1 MNLLFYKVDKEDFDY
16 FLQSSNLIMCK
27 RNFYSA
33 YNDFF
38 VLLSAE
44 GHLEAA
50 CVIKPIDDDNLYI
63 KLFEVSEMNFGQGI
77 GRLLFNK
84 IVKFYSNNTNQLT
97 FELENSVDE
106 DSDNYFVKDIF
117 SQGMVICWMQQ
128 QIDKAISLAAVIGG
142 KEEKTILNNYKNNMA
157 RLKELKLQLRNQCHF
172 VME

>member
-1 MNLLFYKVDKEDFDY
+1 MNLLFYKVDKADFDY
-16 FLQSSNLIMCK
+16 FLQSSDLIMCK

-50 CVIKPIDDDNLYI
+50 CVIKPMDDNNLYI

-84 IVKFYSNNTNQLT
+84 IVKYYSNNTDSLT
-97 FELENSVDE
+97 FELESLDDDSTGFWKHLGFKEFKNEDE
-106 DSDNYFVKDIF
+106 DTLMRKIIEF
-117 SQGMVICWMQQ
+117 
-128 QIDKAISLAAVIGG
+128 
-142 KEEKTILNNYKNNMA
+142 
-157 RLKELKLQLRNQCHF
+157 
-172 VME
+172 

>member
-1 MNLLFYKVDKEDFDY
+1 MNLLFYRVDKDDFDY
-16 FLQSSNLIMCK
+16 FLQSSDLIMCK

-50 CVIKPIDDDNLYI
+50 CVIKPMDDDNLYI

-84 IVKFYSNNTNQLT
+84 IVKYYSNNTNQLT
-97 FELENSVDE
+97 FELESLDDDSTGFWKRLGFKEFENE
-106 DSDNYFVKDIF
+106 DGETLMRKIIEF
-117 SQGMVICWMQQ
+117 
-128 QIDKAISLAAVIGG
+128 
-142 KEEKTILNNYKNNMA
+142 
-157 RLKELKLQLRNQCHF
+157 
-172 VME
+172 

>member
-16 FLQSSNLIMCK
+16 FLQLSDLIMCK

-50 CVIKPIDDDNLYI
+50 CVIKPIDDNNLYI

-84 IVKFYSNNTNQLT
+84 IVKFYSNNMNQLT
-97 FELENSVDE
+97 FELESLDDDSTGFWKHLGFKEFENE
-106 DSDNYFVKDIF
+106 DGETLMRKIIEF
-117 SQGMVICWMQQ
+117 
-128 QIDKAISLAAVIGG
+128 
-142 KEEKTILNNYKNNMA
+142 
-157 RLKELKLQLRNQCHF
+157 
-172 VME
+172 

>member
-1 MNLLFYKVDKEDFDY
+1 MNLLFYRVDKEDFDY
-16 FLQSSNLIMCK
+16 FLQSSDLIMCK

-97 FELENSVDE
+97 FELESLDDDSTGFWKRLGFKEFENE
-106 DSDNYFVKDIF
+106 DGETLMRKIIEF
-117 SQGMVICWMQQ
+117 
-128 QIDKAISLAAVIGG
+128 
-142 KEEKTILNNYKNNMA
+142 
-157 RLKELKLQLRNQCHF
+157 
-172 VME
+172 

>member
-1 MNLLFYKVDKEDFDY
+1 MNLLFYRVDKEDFDY
-16 FLQSSNLIMCK
+16 FLQSSDLIMCK

-50 CVIKPIDDDNLYI
+50 CVIKPMDDDNLYI

-97 FELENSVDE
+97 FELESLDDDSTGFWKHLGFKEFENE
-106 DSDNYFVKDIF
+106 DGETLMKKIIEF
-117 SQGMVICWMQQ
+117 
-128 QIDKAISLAAVIGG
+128 
-142 KEEKTILNNYKNNMA
+142 
-157 RLKELKLQLRNQCHF
+157 
-172 VME
+172 

>member
-1 MNLLFYKVDKEDFDY
+1 MNLLFYRVDKKDFDY
-16 FLQSSNLIMCK
+16 FLQSSDLIMCK

-50 CVIKPIDDDNLYI
+50 CVIKPMDDNNLYI

-84 IVKFYSNNTNQLT
+84 IVKYYSNNTNQLT
-97 FELENSVDE
+97 FELESLDDDSIGFWKRLGFKEFENE
-106 DSDNYFVKDIF
+106 D
-117 SQGMVICWMQQ
+117 G
-128 QIDKAISLAAVIGG
+128 
-142 KEEKTILNNYKNNMA
+142 EILMRKII
-157 RLKELKLQLRNQCHF
+157 EF
-172 VME
+172 

>member
-16 FLQSSNLIMCK
+16 FLQSSDLIMCK

-50 CVIKPIDDDNLYI
+50 CVIKPIDDNNLYI
-63 KLFEVSEMNFGQGI
+63 KLFEVSEMNFGQGL

-97 FELENSVDE
+97 FELESLDDDSTRFWKHLGFKEFENE
-106 DSDNYFVKDIF
+106 DGETLMRKIIKF
-117 SQGMVICWMQQ
+117 
-128 QIDKAISLAAVIGG
+128 
-142 KEEKTILNNYKNNMA
+142 
-157 RLKELKLQLRNQCHF
+157 
-172 VME
+172 

>member
-50 CVIKPIDDDNLYI
+50 CVIKPMDDDNLYI

-84 IVKFYSNNTNQLT
+84 IVKYYSNNTNQLT
-97 FELENSVDE
+97 FELESLDDDSTGFWKHLGFKEFENE
-106 DSDNYFVKDIF
+106 D
-117 SQGMVICWMQQ
+117 GETLMR
-128 QIDKAISLAAVIGG
+128 
-142 KEEKTILNNYKNNMA
+142 KNI
-157 RLKELKLQLRNQCHF
+157 EF
-172 VME
+172 

>member
-1 MNLLFYKVDKEDFDY
+1 MNLLFYRVDKEDFDY
-16 FLQSSNLIMCK
+16 FLQSSDLIMCK

-50 CVIKPIDDDNLYI
+50 CVIKPIDDNNLYI
-63 KLFEVSEMNFGQGI
+63 KLFEVSEMNFGQGL

-97 FELENSVDE
+97 FELESLDDDSTGFWKHLGFKEFENE
-106 DSDNYFVKDIF
+106 D
-117 SQGMVICWMQQ
+117 GETLMR
-128 QIDKAISLAAVIGG
+128 
-142 KEEKTILNNYKNNMA
+142 KNI
-157 RLKELKLQLRNQCHF
+157 EF
-172 VME
+172 

>member
-1 MNLLFYKVDKEDFDY
+1 MNLLFYRVDKKDFDY

-38 VLLSAE
+38 VLLSSE

-50 CVIKPIDDDNLYI
+50 CVIKPTDDNNLYI
-63 KLFEVSEMNFGQGI
+63 KLFEVSERNFGQGI

-97 FELENSVDE
+97 FELESLDDDSTGFWKKMGFVEFENE
-106 DSDNYFVKDIF
+106 D
-117 SQGMVICWMQQ
+117 GEMLMR
-128 QIDKAISLAAVIGG
+128 
-142 KEEKTILNNYKNNMA
+142 KTI
-157 RLKELKLQLRNQCHF
+157 EF
-172 VME
+172 

>member
-1 MNLLFYKVDKEDFDY
+1 MNLLFYRVDKEDFDY
-16 FLQSSNLIMCK
+16 FLQSSDLIMCK

-50 CVIKPIDDDNLYI
+50 CVIKPIDDNNLYI

-84 IVKFYSNNTNQLT
+84 IIKFYSNNTNQLT
-97 FELENSVDE
+97 FELESLDDDSTGFWKHLGFKEFENE
-106 DSDNYFVKDIF
+106 D
-117 SQGMVICWMQQ
+117 GETLMR
-128 QIDKAISLAAVIGG
+128 
-142 KEEKTILNNYKNNMA
+142 KNI
-157 RLKELKLQLRNQCHF
+157 EF
-172 VME
+172 

>member
-50 CVIKPIDDDNLYI
+50 CVIKPIDDNNLYI

-84 IVKFYSNNTNQLT
+84 IIKYYSNNTNQLT
-97 FELENSVDE
+97 FELESLDDDSTGFWKHLGFKEFENE
-106 DSDNYFVKDIF
+106 DGETLMRKIIEF
-117 SQGMVICWMQQ
+117 
-128 QIDKAISLAAVIGG
+128 
-142 KEEKTILNNYKNNMA
+142 
-157 RLKELKLQLRNQCHF
+157 
-172 VME
+172 

>member
-1 MNLLFYKVDKEDFDY
+1 MNLLFYRVDKEDFDY
-16 FLQSSNLIMCK
+16 FLQSSDLIMCK

-50 CVIKPIDDDNLYI
+50 CVIKSIDDNNLYI

-84 IVKFYSNNTNQLT
+84 IVKFYSNNVSSLT
-97 FELENSVDE
+97 FELESLDD
-106 DSDNYFVKDIF
+106 DSTGFWKQLGF
-117 SQGMVICWMQQ
+117 
-128 QIDKAISLAAVIGG
+128 
-142 KEEKTILNNYKNNMA
+142 KEFENDDGETLMRKII
-157 RLKELKLQLRNQCHF
+157 EF
-172 VME
+172 

>member
-16 FLQSSNLIMCK
+16 FLQSSDLIMCK

-44 GHLEAA
+44 GNLEAA
-50 CVIKPIDDDNLYI
+50 CVIKPMDDNNLYI

-84 IVKFYSNNTNQLT
+84 IVKFYSNNVNSLT
-97 FELENSVDE
+97 FELESLDDDSTGFWKHLGFKEFENE
-106 DSDNYFVKDIF
+106 D
-117 SQGMVICWMQQ
+117 GETLMR
-128 QIDKAISLAAVIGG
+128 
-142 KEEKTILNNYKNNMA
+142 KNI
-157 RLKELKLQLRNQCHF
+157 EF
-172 VME
+172 